1 LAVVLWSGFVPEVS
15 LLLVLLLPVL
25 PLIEPALE
33 LCCESGFCPLF
44 GFCLSME
51 SEEPVCGVVAEGV
64 CVSCDVVDDVL
75 C

>member
-1 LAVVLWSGFVPEVS
+1 VLWSGFVPDIS
-15 LLLVLLLPVL
+15 LLVLLVLLPVL
-25 PLIEPALE
+25 PLIEPAL
-33 LCCESGFCPLF
+33 

-64 CVSCDVVDDVL
+64 LVVVDDVL

>member
-1 LAVVLWSGFVPEVS
+1 LALVLWSGFVPEVS
-15 LLLVLLLPVL
+15 LLALFELSPVL

-33 LCCESGFCPLF
+33 VCCESVCL
-44 GFCLSME
+44 LSME

-64 CVSCDVVDDVL
+64 CVSWVVVDDDVL